1 MRKTDQVLMWE
12 AFEGS
17 ISQGGPLGGSS
28 KSSSSG
34 QSSGND
40 SEESDEPG
48 LMGLLAQLLQ
58 GVEDGSIDEGEACEH
73 LSMILS
79 GEVEAMEDESP
90 EEQDMEDEEYDDEED
105 AENVRRPSAGKFK
118 RPAGVR
124 GLGNKDLNEPK
135 NSPRP
140 KPEGVR
146 GLGNEELN
154 KPRKTPRLDAM
165 GRPLKDTQR
174 RM

>member
-40 SEESDEPG
+40 SEESDAPG
-48 LMGLLAQLLQ
+48 LMGLLAQVLQ

-73 LSMILS
+73 LSMILN
-79 GEVEAMEDESP
+79 GEAGEEDDSP
-90 EEQDMEDEEYDDEED
+90 EEQDMEDEDEDCMEDDEDYED
-105 AENVRRPSAGKFK
+105 EENVKRKPRPSADESK
-118 RPAGVR
+118 RSMGVR
-124 GLGNKDLNEPK
+124 GFGRKDVN
-135 NSPRP
+135 RP
-140 KPEGVR
+140 K
-146 GLGNEELN
+146 
-154 KPRKTPRLDAM
+154 KTPKLDAM
-165 GRPLKDTQR
+165 GRPLKDSPPGI
-174 RM
+174 

>member
-40 SEESDEPG
+40 SEESDAPG
-48 LMGLLAQLLQ
+48 LMGLLAQVLQ

-73 LSMILS
+73 LSMILN
-79 GEVEAMEDESP
+79 GEAGEEDEDEDCMEDYED
-90 EEQDMEDEEYDDEED
+90 EDEDCMEDDEDYED
-105 AENVRRPSAGKFK
+105 EENVRRKPRPSADESK
-118 RPAGVR
+118 RSMGVR
-124 GLGNKDLNEPK
+124 GFGRKDVN
-135 NSPRP
+135 RP
-140 KPEGVR
+140 K
-146 GLGNEELN
+146 
-154 KPRKTPRLDAM
+154 KTPKLDAM
-165 GRPLKDTQR
+165 GRPLKDSPPGI
-174 RM
+174 